1 MRTKIKEIKMKK
13 ILLIEL
19 SLMTLAFVF
28 AVSLTSLS
36 FMGKEGMNQAVG
48 SEKNQS
54 DSNQVNID
62 NFSFTPP
69 TLTVPVGTKVTWVNH
84 DDVPHIVT
92 NTDKRFVSPV
102 LDTDEKFSY
111 TFTTPGT
118 YNYYCS
124 IHPKMTAKIIV
135 H

>member
-1 MRTKIKEIKMKK
+1 MKK